1 MAEFDKDALEWLRT
15 NKEVTIRTAKHPDT
29 AVIIWAVVAADDAV
43 YVRSVKGVQGRWYRD
58 LASDCRGV
66 LQVRDQSI
74 PVQAI
79 AANNDASIAQASEA
93 FLAKYRSSSYVGSIV
108 RAEVLS
114 TTLRLEPFPG
124 GASAD

>member
-1 MAEFDKDALEWLRT
+1 MAGFDKEALEWLRT

-29 AVIIWAVVAADDAV
+29 AVIIWVVVAADDAV
-43 YVRSVKGVQGRWYRD
+43 YVRSVNGVQGRWYRD
-58 LASDCRGV
+58 LAADGRAT

-79 AANNDASIAQASEA
+79 PATDDGSVARASEA
-93 FLAKYRSSSYVGSIV
+93 FLARYQRSSYVGSMV

-114 TTLRLEPFPG
+114 TTLRLEPRLV
-124 GASAD
+124 GAG